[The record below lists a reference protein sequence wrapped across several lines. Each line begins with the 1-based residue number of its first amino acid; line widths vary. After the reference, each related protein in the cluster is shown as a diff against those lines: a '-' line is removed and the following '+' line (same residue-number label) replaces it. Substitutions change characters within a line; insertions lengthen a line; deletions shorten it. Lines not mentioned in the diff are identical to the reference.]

1 MEAIDLSKLMRIDKW
16 LSHMGIATRSEC
28 KLLVKQGA
36 IVVDGRVVKDAGLKV
51 NPATVKLQVSGEEVV
66 YKPFIYVMMNKPPG
80 VISATEDR
88 HLSTVIDLLPVA
100 WQHFAPF
107 PVGRLDKDTEGLLL
121 LTNDGK
127 LAHEL
132 LSPRK
137 HVPKTYYARIDGVVD
152 EDDMAAFLQGVTF
165 DDGYLTLPAQ
175 LQIDDVHLSTQT
187 SEIRLTIMEGK
198 FHQVKRMFAA
208 RGKTV
213 TYLRRLSMGSLR
225 LDESLA
231 LGESRELTTA
241 ELSLLKGEAIDF
253 A

>member
-1 MEAIDLSKLMRIDKW
+1 MEAFVLSKLIRIDKW
-16 LSHMGIATRSEC
+16 LSHMGVATRSEC

-36 IVVDGRVVKDAGLKV
+36 IVVDGQAIKDAGLKV
-51 NPATVKLQVSGEEVV
+51 NPDNVQLLVNGQELT
-66 YKPFIYVMMNKPPG
+66 YKPYIYVMMNKPPG

-88 HLSTVIDLLPVA
+88 HLSTVIDLLPA
-100 WQHFAPF
+100 EWQHFSPF
-107 PVGRLDKDTEGLLL
+107 PVGRLDKDTEGLLI

-137 HVPKTYYARIDGVVD
+137 HVPKTYFARIAGIVD
-152 EDDMAAFLQGVTF
+152 EADASAFLEGVTL
-165 DDGYLTLPAQ
+165 DDGYLTLPSQ
-175 LQIDDVHLSTQT
+175 LQIDYVDSSAQM

-213 TYLRRLSMGSLR
+213 TYLRRLSMGSLH
-225 LDESLA
+225 LDERLA
-231 LGESRELTTA
+231 LGDCRELTA
-241 ELSLLKGEAIDF
+241 MELSLLTGEV
-253 A
+253 